1 MINYQADFKPM
12 DGFQK
17 LHLGNKDSN
26 SSPNPK
32 TNGSRRMVRG
42 SGKFYMPRWALKTLI
57 IIFVVGLLSVFT
69 VVLPAKRTYDSAK
82 KSYAQA
88 QLLSA
93 ALKSQNIEQA
103 QKELTQTKAD
113 LAETQKN
120 LNSMFYLKFIP
131 VANFYYNDAD
141 HLVKAGQYGLNTGQ
155 ILLDSITPYADV
167 LGLKGEGTFVGGSA
181 EERIK
186 TAVLT
191 MGKITPNIDKI
202 DAELQKVKDEI
213 NQVDPNHYP
222 EIIFGKR
229 VKKQLAKLQTM
240 TDQGASFV
248 QEAKPLV
255 KVLPS
260 LLGEDEP
267 KKYLVLFQ
275 NDKEL
280 RATGGFLTAYAI
292 LNIDK
297 GVIKVERSE
306 DIYELDNSISNKPAA
321 PEPIEKYLPKVS
333 QWHLR
338 DTNLSPDFIVSMKD
352 FLKMYDRAGRG
363 VEVDGIIAIDTNVLV
378 STIKILDDSVTAGG
392 INFNTQN
399 DERCDCPQVIYEL
412 EDNISRPVNFIREDR
427 KGLLGDLMLAI
438 MQKALTSSPGQYW
451 GPLFQNFI
459 KEVQEKHVLFYLFDE
474 DAQSGIEALNA
485 AGRIRPFDGDYLH
498 INDVNFA
505 GAKSNLFTTQDV
517 DVEYEIRDG
526 NIIKTLTINYAN
538 THEPSDCNLERGAL
552 CLNAEL
558 RDFVRVYVPKGSK
571 LLDSKGSIVKV
582 ETTEDLDKTVFEGFV
597 TVRPKGKSTYILKY
611 ELPFKVEG
619 DILPVM
625 IQKQPGT
632 FDNEYTIKVNGK
644 TRDKFPLLTDQEFDL
659 KV

>member
-1 MINYQADFKPM
+1 M

-17 LHLGNKDSN
+17 LNLTTKSA
-26 SSPNPK
+26 PK
-32 TNGSRRMVRG
+32 EAHSDHNDRKASRG
-42 SGKFYMPRWALKTLI
+42 SSRKFRMPRWAI
-57 IIFVVGLLSVFT
+57 ISLVVFFVVGLLSVFT
-69 VVLPAKRTYDSAK
+69 IVLPAKKTYDSARTT
-82 KSYAQA
+82 YAQA
-88 QLLSA
+88 QVLSQS
-93 ALKSQNIEQA
+93 LKSQNIDQA
-103 QKELTQTKAD
+103 QIDLKKTQED

-120 LNSMFYLKFIP
+120 LNSMFYLRFIP
-131 VANFYYNDAD
+131 IANFYYNDAD
-141 HLVKAGQYGLNTGQ
+141 HLAKAGQYGLETGQ
-155 ILLDSITPYADV
+155 ILLDSIAPYADV
-167 LGLKGEGTFVGGSA
+167 LGLKGDGTFVGGSA
-181 EERIK
+181 EDRIK

-202 DAELQKVKDEI
+202 DASLQKVNEEV

-222 EIIFGKR
+222 EIIFGPK
-229 VKKQLAKLQTM
+229 VKEQLIELKTLTE
-240 TDQGASFV
+240 QGSSFV

-260 LLGEDEP
+260 LLGEEES

-280 RATGGFLTAYAI
+280 RATGGFITAYAI

-297 GVIKVERSE
+297 GVISVERSE
-306 DIYELDNSISNKPAA
+306 DIYELDNSISGKPSA
-321 PEPIEKYLPKVS
+321 PEPILKYLPKVS
-333 QWHLR
+333 TWHLR
-338 DTNLSPDFIVSMKD
+338 DTNLSPDFITSMDD
-352 FLKMYDRAGRG
+352 FLTLYDKAGRG
-363 VEVDGIIAIDTNVLV
+363 VDVDGIIAIDTNVLV

-399 DERCDCPQVIYEL
+399 DPRCDCPQVIYEL

-427 KGLLGDLMLAI
+427 KGLLGDLMFAI
-438 MQKALTSSPGQYW
+438 MQKALKSSPGQYW

-459 KEVQEKHVLFYLFDE
+459 KEVQEKHVMFYLFDE
-474 DAQSGIEALNA
+474 NAQKGIESLNA
-485 AGRIRPFDGDYLH
+485 AGRIQPFDGDYLH
-498 INDVNFA
+498 INDTNFA
-505 GAKSNLFTTQDV
+505 GAKSNLFTTQNVEVNYDV
-517 DVEYEIRDG
+517 ANDG
-526 NIIKTLTINYAN
+526 TITKTVTINYAN

-558 RDFVRVYVPKGSK
+558 RDFVRVYVPEGSK
-571 LLDSKGSIVKV
+571 LIESKGSEVKV
-582 ETTEDLDKTVFEGFV
+582 ETKEDLGKTVFEGFV
-597 TVRPKGKSTYILKY
+597 TVRPLGKSQYTLKY
-611 ELPFKVEG
+611 ELPFKVDG

-659 KV
+659 KI

>member
-1 MINYQADFKPM
+1 M

-17 LHLGNKDSN
+17 LHLGNK
-26 SSPNPK
+26 SPQK
-32 TNGSRRMVRG
+32 DARADQTDRKATRRG
-42 SGKFYMPRWALKTLI
+42 SGRFRLPRWAVISLA
-57 IIFVVGLLSVFT
+57 IFLVVGLLSVFT
-69 VVLPAKRTYDSAK
+69 VVLPAKKTYDSAK
-82 KSYAQA
+82 KTYAQA
-88 QLLSA
+88 QALSA
-93 ALKSQNIEQA
+93 ALKSQNIELA
-103 QKELTQTKAD
+103 QTELKKTQEE
-113 LAETQKN
+113 LNETQKN
-120 LNSMFYLKFIP
+120 LNSMFYLKFVP

-141 HLVKAGQYGLNTGQ
+141 HLVKAGQYGLQTGQ

-167 LGLKGEGTFVGGSA
+167 LGLKGDGTFVGGSA
-181 EERIK
+181 EDRIK

-202 DAELQKVKDEI
+202 DESLQKVRDEI
-213 NQVDPNHYP
+213 DQVDPNHYP
-222 EIIFGKR
+222 EFIFGPK
-229 VKKQLAKLQTM
+229 VKKQLTEVQTL
-240 TDQGASFV
+240 TDQGVSFV
-248 QEAKPLV
+248 EEAKPLV

-280 RATGGFLTAYAI
+280 RATGGFITAYAI
-292 LNIDK
+292 FNIDK
-297 GVIKVERSE
+297 GVITVERSE
-306 DIYELDNSISNKPAA
+306 DIYELDNSISGKPKA
-321 PEPIEKYLPKVS
+321 PEPILKYLPSVS
-333 QWHLR
+333 TWHLR
-338 DTNLSPDFIVSMKD
+338 DTNLSPDFITSMED
-352 FLKMYDRAGRG
+352 FLTLYDRATRG
-363 VEVDGIIAIDTNVLV
+363 VDVDGIIAIDTNVLV

-392 INFNTQN
+392 ITFNTQN
-399 DERCDCPQVIYEL
+399 DPRCDCPQVIYEL

-427 KGLLGDLMLAI
+427 KGLLGDLMFAI
-438 MQKALTSSPGQYW
+438 MQKALKSAPGQYW

-459 KEVQEKHVLFYLFDE
+459 KEVQEKHVLFYLFDK

-498 INDVNFA
+498 INDTNFA

-517 DVEYEIRDG
+517 DVDYDIQNDG
-526 NIIKTLTINYAN
+526 TIIKTLTINYAN

-558 RDFVRVYVPKGSK
+558 RDYVRVYVPKGST
-571 LLDSKGSIVKV
+571 LIESKGSEVKV
-582 ETTEDLDKTVFEGFV
+582 ETKEDFDKTVFEGFV
-597 TVRPKGKSTYILKY
+597 TVRPLGKSTYTLKY
-611 ELPFKVEG
+611 ELPFKVDG

>member
-1 MINYQADFKPM
+1 
-12 DGFQK
+12 
-17 LHLGNKDSN
+17 
-26 SSPNPK
+26 
-32 TNGSRRMVRG
+32 
-42 SGKFYMPRWALKTLI
+42 MPRWATKTLI
-57 IIFVVGLLSVFT
+57 IFLIVGLLSVFT
-69 VVLPAKRTYDSAK
+69 VVLPAKNTYDSARK
-82 KSYAQA
+82 TYRQSQA
-88 QLLSA
+88 LSA
-93 ALKSQNIEQA
+93 ALKSQNLELA
-103 QKELTQTKAD
+103 QKELTQTQKD
-113 LAETQKN
+113 LAQTQKH
-120 LNSMFYLKFIP
+120 LHSMFYLKFIP

-141 HLVKAGQYGLNTGQ
+141 HLTKAGQYGLETGQ

-167 LGLKGEGTFVGGSA
+167 LGLKGEGTFSGGSA
-181 EERIK
+181 EDRIK

-202 DAELQKVKDEI
+202 DESLQKVKDEV
-213 NQVDPNHYP
+213 NQVDPDHYP
-222 EIIFGKR
+222 EIIFGKK
-229 VKKQLAKLQTM
+229 VKAQLTELQTM

-248 QEAKPLV
+248 KEAKPLV

-260 LLGEDEP
+260 LLGEDDP

-280 RATGGFLTAYAI
+280 RATGGFITAYAI

-306 DIYELDNSISNKPAA
+306 DIYELDNSVPNKPAA
-321 PEPIEKYLPKVS
+321 PEPIRKYLPKVS

-338 DTNLSPDFIVSMKD
+338 DTNLSPDFITSMDD
-352 FLKMYDRAGRG
+352 FLELYDRAGRG
-363 VEVDGIIAIDTNVLV
+363 VDVDGIIAIDTNVLV

-392 INFNTQN
+392 INFNTKN

-438 MQKALTSSPGQYW
+438 MQKALSSSPGQYW

-474 DAQSGIEALNA
+474 EAQSGIEALNA
-485 AGRIRPFDGDYLH
+485 AGRVRPFDGDYLH
-498 INDVNFA
+498 INDTNFA

-517 DVEYEIRDG
+517 DVEYEIQNDG
-526 NIIKTLTINYAN
+526 KIVKTLTIQYAN

-558 RDFVRVYVPKGSK
+558 RDYVRVYVPKGSK

-582 ETTEDLDKTVFEGFV
+582 ETSEDLDKTVFEGFV
-597 TVRPKGKSTYILKY
+597 SVRPMGKSVYTLKY
-611 ELPFKVEG
+611 ELPFKVDG

-644 TRDKFPLLTDQEFDL
+644 TRDKFPLLTDQKFDL